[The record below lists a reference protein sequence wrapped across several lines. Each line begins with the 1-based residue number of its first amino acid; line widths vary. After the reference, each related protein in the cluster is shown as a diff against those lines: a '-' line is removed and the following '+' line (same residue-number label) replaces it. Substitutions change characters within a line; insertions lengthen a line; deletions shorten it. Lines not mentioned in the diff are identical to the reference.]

1 MELGT
6 VRPAAMLSR
15 EQFNVIIHSQP
26 AMAARRNKKEGM
38 GMNVVDRENSPL
50 SFGNPL
56 HTTEIQGISEISG
69 RI

>member
-26 AMAARRNKKEGM
+26 AMAARRKKKKRR
-38 GMNVVDRENSPL
+38 GMNVVN
-50 SFGNPL
+50 
-56 HTTEIQGISEISG
+56 
-69 RI
+69 